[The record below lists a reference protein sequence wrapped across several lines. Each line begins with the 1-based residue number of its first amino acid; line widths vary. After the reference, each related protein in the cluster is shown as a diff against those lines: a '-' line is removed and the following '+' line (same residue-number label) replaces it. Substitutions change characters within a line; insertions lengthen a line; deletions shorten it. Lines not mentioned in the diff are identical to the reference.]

1 MKFLKKLGLIL
12 LLIVVLLIGTAIA
25 IPLLFK
31 DKIASA
37 TKEQINNSVEAVVD
51 FEDANL
57 SFFRSFPNLNF
68 RLTNFSV
75 IGENQFE
82 GVPLVTG
89 ENFDIAIDL
98 MAAIK
103 GNVAIKSINLDK
115 PDINIYVLEDGSA
128 NYDIVA
134 ASEEETTSES
144 SDFQVELQSY
154 EIEEGRIHYND
165 QSLKM
170 VTTLANINHSG
181 KGNFTADIFDLDT
194 ETEIKYTSLK
204 YDGIQY
210 LDSATV
216 NLDAIFNANLTEQK
230 YTLKDN
236 DLLINDLKLNADGYI
251 QLTDGDDIN
260 MDLSFAAPDNEF
272 KELLSLLPN
281 AYSEDFRKVDADG
294 EFEFKGFV
302 TGLLNT
308 VKEQYPAFE
317 VNLNIKDAD
326 FQYPDLPVG
335 INKINTATKVSNPG
349 GSLDGT
355 FVDVEQFSMLVG
367 KDPVEGYLKLK
378 TPLSD
383 PNVDTRIKA
392 NLDLSNLSK
401 AYPMDGVREMAGRI
415 VADITAKAKQS
426 DIEQENYSNVNMA
439 GRTELQDVLYVADGM
454 PKVSV
459 KDALANF
466 TPQHI
471 DLVKFD
477 SRLGQSDLYASGK
490 IYNPLAALSPTQTL
504 RGDMRVRSNYFNA
517 DEWMTESGESTATT
531 STTPKVDQK
540 VADQYNFNIDAEM
553 RKIDYDVYKLTDL
566 KTDASIT
573 ANDLK
578 LNNFFMRVNGSDLT
592 ASGNASNLYN
602 FIFNGGVMRGAF
614 DMSASVFDLD
624 QLMAS
629 VEEGGEGVETNTEE
643 TVSTAS
649 VPDFRYDLDVN
660 LKANKVIYEPYNLTD
675 LRGSG
680 KVTEQKIAL
689 GSFATNL
696 ADGDISGNG
705 TIANYMEYVFLGD
718 TLSGDFQLNSN
729 FLNLNSIL
737 ASEEYTSNIGDET
750 PETAQPEDLEAF
762 ILPATWNFNFAG
774 DLKRVLYAD
783 LALENVTGDILI
795 QDGRLVFEDTKGQTL
810 GGEVLVTGGYD
821 TSNPE
826 EPKFDM
832 KLELQDIGISQA
844 FNTFNTFETF
854 APIGAFINGKMNT
867 TLLMSSVLGQDM
879 MPDLKTLD
887 LEGFIQTLGASI
899 KNFKP
904 LQTIGN
910 TLQVKEINFDEF
922 NIEDTKNWFTIED
935 GSVKLEEAKLN
946 FKDVEM
952 TVSGTS
958 SLDKA
963 MNFDIIAVVP
973 REYIG
978 STANKGLSLLEGKAQ
993 QAGLNLSAGS
1003 HIKMRINLTGS
1014 MNDPKVGITP
1024 LGTES
1029 RTSLAAAAEEKAE
1042 EKIEDIK
1049 EDAKEE
1055 VTEKI
1060 DEVKKDAEK
1069 KVEAVVDSTKAI
1081 VQNKVDSVKNEA
1093 KKKVEEAVGAKAE
1106 EIKDKLDKYNPFKK
1120 KKKGGG

>member
-12 LLIVVLLIGTAIA
+12 LLIVALLIGAAIA
-25 IPLLFK
+25 IPVLFK
-31 DKIASA
+31 DKITNAA
-37 TKEQINNSVEAVVD
+37 KEQINNNVEAVVD
-51 FEDANL
+51 FEDASL

-75 IGENQFE
+75 LGKDQFE
-82 GVPLVTG
+82 GVPLMTG
-89 ENFDIAIDL
+89 ENFDVAVNL
-98 MAAIK
+98 VKAIK
-103 GNVAIKSINLDK
+103 GEIIVKSINLDH
-115 PDINIYVLEDGSA
+115 PDINVYVLEDGSA

-154 EIEEGRIHYND
+154 EIEEGRIHYD
-165 QSLKM
+165 DKTLGM
-170 VTTLANINHSG
+170 MTTLANINHSG
-181 KGNFTADIFDLDT
+181 KGNFTVDIFDLDT
-194 ETEIKYTSLK
+194 ETEVKYTSLK

-236 DLLINDLKLNADGYI
+236 DLLINDLKLNADGYV
-251 QLTDGDDIN
+251 QLTDSDDIN

-272 KELLSLLPN
+272 KELLSMLPN
-281 AYSEDFRKVDADG
+281 AYSEDFGKVDADG

-317 VNLNIKDAD
+317 INLNIEDAD

-355 FVDVEQFSMLVG
+355 FVDVQQFSMLVG

-383 PNVDTRIKA
+383 PNIDTRIKA
-392 NLDLSNLSK
+392 NLDLANLSK
-401 AYPMDGVREMAGRI
+401 AYPLDGVREMAGKI
-415 VADITAKAKQS
+415 IADITAKAKQS
-426 DIEQENYSNVNMA
+426 DIERENYGNVDMA
-439 GRTELQDVLYVADGM
+439 GRAELQDVLYVADGM

-459 KDALANF
+459 KDGLANF

-471 DLVKFD
+471 DLVKLD
-477 SRLGQSDLYASGK
+477 TRLGQSDLYASGK
-490 IYNPLAALSPTQTL
+490 IYNPLAAMSPTQTL
-504 RGDMRVRSNYFNA
+504 RGDMTIRSNYFNA
-517 DEWMTESGESTATT
+517 DEWMTESEETATT
-531 STTPKVDQK
+531 STAPKADQK
-540 VADQYNFNIDAEM
+540 VAEQYNFNIDAEM

-566 KTDASIT
+566 KTKSNIT
-573 ANDLK
+573 ANN
-578 LNNFFMRVNGSDLT
+578 LNVNSFFTRVNGSDISGT
-592 ASGNASNLYN
+592 GNATNLYN
-602 FIFNGGVMRGAF
+602 FLYNGGVMGGAF
-614 DMSASVFDLD
+614 DLSANTFDLD

-629 VEEGGEGVETNTEE
+629 LEEGTEAGEASADAAPT
-643 TVSTAS
+643 TAS
-649 VPDFRYDLDVN
+649 VPDFRYDIDVN
-660 LKANKVIYEPYNLTD
+660 VKANKVIYEPYDLTD
-675 LRGSG
+675 LSG
-680 KVTEQKIAL
+680 KGRVTEKQVAL
-689 GSFATNL
+689 STFSTNL

-705 TIANYMEYVFLGD
+705 TIKNYMEYAFLGD
-718 TLSGDFQLNSN
+718 TLRGDFNLNSN

-737 ASEEYTSNIGDET
+737 ASEEYTSNIGDDT
-750 PETAQPEDLEAF
+750 PETAQPEDLEAY
-762 ILPATWNFNFAG
+762 ILPANWNFDFKG

-783 LALENVTGDILI
+783 LALENVKGHIVI
-795 QDGRLVFEDTKGQTL
+795 ENGRLVFEDTKGKTL
-810 GGEVLVTGGYD
+810 GGDVVVTGGYD

-832 KLELQDIGISQA
+832 KLDLQDIGIQRA

-854 APIGAFINGKMNT
+854 APVGAFIDGKMNT

-879 MPDLKTLD
+879 MPDLKTLN
-887 LEGFIQTLGASI
+887 LEGFIQTLNAKI

-904 LQTIGN
+904 LQSIGN
-910 TLQVKEINFDEF
+910 SLQIKEINFNEF
-922 NIEDTKNWFTIED
+922 DIKDTKNWFTIEN
-935 GSVKLEEAKLN
+935 GTVKLEEAKLN
-946 FKDVEM
+946 FKDVDM
-952 TVSGTS
+952 TISGTS
-958 SLDKA
+958 SLDSD
-963 MNFDIIAVVP
+963 MDFNIIALVP
-973 REYIG
+973 KQYIG
-978 STANKGLSLLEGKAQ
+978 SAANKGLSLLEGKAQ
-993 QAGLNLSAGS
+993 QVGLNLSTGS

-1014 MNDPKVGITP
+1014 MTDPKVGITP
-1024 LGTES
+1024 LGTEGS
-1029 RTSLAAAAEEKAE
+1029 SLAVSAEEKVQE
-1042 EKIEDIK
+1042 EIKDIK

-1055 VTEKI
+1055 VAERVDDI
-1060 DEVKKDAEK
+1060 KKEAEK
-1069 KVEAVVDSTKAI
+1069 KAEAAVDSAKAVV
-1081 VQNKVDSVKNEA
+1081 QNRVDSLKNEA
-1093 KKKVEEAVGAKAE
+1093 KKKAEEVVGEKAE

>member
-1 MKFLKKLGLIL
+1 MKFIKKLGLIL
-12 LLIVVLLIGTAIA
+12 LLIVVLLIGAAIA
-25 IPLLFK
+25 IPVLFK
-31 DKIASA
+31 DKITNVA
-37 TKEQINNSVEAVVD
+37 KEQINNNVEAVVD
-51 FEDANL
+51 FEEASL

-75 IGENQFE
+75 IGKGQFE
-82 GVPLVTG
+82 GVPLMTG
-89 ENFDIAIDL
+89 ENFDVAVNL
-98 MAAIK
+98 MKALKSEI
-103 GNVAIKSINLDK
+103 VVKSINLDH
-115 PDINIYVLEDGSA
+115 PDINVYLLEDGSA

-134 ASEEETTSES
+134 TSEAETTGES

-154 EIEEGRIHYND
+154 KIEDGRIHYND
-165 QSLKM
+165 KTLGM

-194 ETEIKYTSLK
+194 ETEVKYTSLK

-210 LDSATV
+210 LDSATI

-236 DLLINDLKLNADGYI
+236 DLLINDLKLNADGYV

-260 MDLSFAAPDNEF
+260 MDLSFGAPDNEF

-281 AYSEDFRKVDADG
+281 AYSEDFGKVDADG

-308 VKEQYPAFE
+308 VEEQYPAFE

-355 FVDVEQFSMLVG
+355 FVDVQHFSMLVG

-383 PNVDTRIKA
+383 PNIDTRIKA
-392 NLDLSNLSK
+392 NLDLANLSK
-401 AYPMDGVREMAGRI
+401 AYPMEGVQEMAGKI
-415 VADITAKAKQS
+415 IADITAKAKQS
-426 DIEQENYSNVNMA
+426 DIERENYGNVNMA
-439 GRTELQDVLYVADGM
+439 GRAELQDVFYRADGM
-454 PKVSV
+454 PNVNV

-490 IYNPLAALSPTQTL
+490 VYNPLAALSPTQTL
-504 RGDMRVRSNYFNA
+504 RGDMTIRSNYFNA
-517 DEWMTESGESTATT
+517 DEWMTTSETTT
-531 STTPKVDQK
+531 STTPKADQK

-566 KTDASIT
+566 KTKANVT

-578 LNNFFMRVNGSDLT
+578 LNSFFTRVNGSDLT
-592 ASGNASNLYN
+592 ATGNATNLYN
-602 FIFNGGVMRGAF
+602 FIFNGGVLRGAF
-614 DMSASVFDLD
+614 DLNANTFDLD

-629 VEEGGEGVETNTEE
+629 VEEGASESEDPATTS
-643 TVSTAS
+643 VSTAS
-649 VPDFRYDLDVN
+649 IPDFRYDLDVN
-660 LKANKVIYEPYNLTD
+660 VKANKVIFEPYNLANLNGTA
-675 LRGSG
+675 G
-680 KVTEQKIAL
+680 VTEKKIVL
-689 GSFATNL
+689 TTFSTKL
-696 ADGDISGNG
+696 ADGDISGSG

-718 TLSGDFQLNSN
+718 TLRGDFKLNSN

-737 ASEEYTSNIGDET
+737 ASEEYTSNIGDKT

-762 ILPATWNFNFAG
+762 ILPATWNFSFAG

-795 QDGRLVFEDTKGQTL
+795 RDGRLVFEDTKGQTL
-810 GGEVLVTGGYD
+810 GGNVLVTGGYD
-821 TSNPE
+821 TSNPA

-832 KLELQDIGISQA
+832 KLELQEIGIAQA
-844 FNTFNTFETF
+844 FNTFNTFQTF
-854 APIGAFINGKMNT
+854 APIGQFIEGKMNT

-879 MPDLKTLD
+879 MPDLKTLN
-887 LEGFIQTLGASI
+887 LEGFIQTLSASI

-904 LQTIGN
+904 LQAIGN
-910 TLQVKEINFDEF
+910 TLQVREINFDRF
-922 NIEDTKNWFTIED
+922 DIQDTKNWFTIED

-958 SLDKA
+958 SLDLA
-963 MNFDIIAVVP
+963 MNFDIIAIIP
-973 REYIG
+973 KEYIG
-978 STANKGLSLLEGKAQ
+978 SAANKGLSLLEGKAQ
-993 QAGLNLSAGS
+993 QAGLNLSTGS

-1014 MNDPKVGITP
+1014 MTDPKVGITP

-1055 VTEKI
+1055 VAERVDDI
-1060 DEVKKDAEK
+1060 KKEAEK
-1069 KVEAVVDSTKAI
+1069 KAEAVVDSAKAV
-1081 VQNKVDSVKNEA
+1081 VQNRVDSLKNEA
-1093 KKKVEEAVGAKAE
+1093 KKKAEETVGEKAE
-1106 EIKDKLDKYNPFKK
+1106 EIKEKLDKYNPFKK
-1120 KKKGGG
+1120 KKKGGGR